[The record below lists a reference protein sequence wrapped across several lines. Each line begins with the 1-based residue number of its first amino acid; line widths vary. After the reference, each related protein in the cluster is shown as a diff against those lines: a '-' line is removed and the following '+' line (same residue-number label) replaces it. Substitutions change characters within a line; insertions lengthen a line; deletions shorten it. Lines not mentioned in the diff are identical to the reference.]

1 MRDRSPVWIGLC
13 DLALAVLAIVIVAV
27 NPPAPKARGVEMK
40 AELLATVEWAVDI
53 DADVDIHMM
62 PPSHH
67 PVFYGA
73 RDVGCATLDRDNRG
87 FLDSIITLADGSQ
100 TRVDSDKETI
110 AIRCIEP
117 GHYDFGANLYAYR
130 VGGAGQE
137 NRRDLGLKAHSRS
150 SASIQWSRS
159 SSRRTSR
166 STPSGRRS
174 IGRVS
179 TWGGMAF
186 PTLSIPRSSRSRTTT
201 RRGSLERHEILAYR
215 LCRDG

>member
-1 MRDRSPVWIGLC
+1 MSARDRSPVWIGLC
-13 DLALAVLAIVIVAV
+13 DMALSVLAVVIVAV
-27 NPPAPKARGVEMK
+27 NPPAPKASGVEMK
-40 AELLATVEWAVDI
+40 AELLATVEWSVDI

-73 RDVGCATLDRDNRG
+73 RDIGCATLDRDNRG

-117 GHYDFGANLYAYR
+117 GHYDLAANLYAYR

-137 NRRDLGLKAHSRS
+137 NRRDLGLKVH
-150 SASIQWSRS
+150 
-159 SSRRTSR
+159 
-166 STPSGRRS
+166 
-174 IGRVS
+174 V
-179 TWGGMAF
+179 
-186 PTLSIPRSSRSRTTT
+186 
-201 RRGSLERHEILAYR
+201 EILALNPQVQVLFSKDITLDSVGQTVNWASFDMR
-215 LCRDG
+215 RDGSITLVDPPLAPITHDYQKRISEP